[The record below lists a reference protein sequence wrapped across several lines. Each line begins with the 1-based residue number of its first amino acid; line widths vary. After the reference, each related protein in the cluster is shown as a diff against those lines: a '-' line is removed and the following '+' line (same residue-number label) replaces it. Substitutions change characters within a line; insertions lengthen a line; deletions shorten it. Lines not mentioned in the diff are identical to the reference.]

1 MRFWFKFE
9 LGGPKELKDNLV
21 LSLSVPRKIRVL
33 YTEAKICFEAGAY
46 RASVV
51 MLRAAAER
59 ISDSGDRKN
68 LTVKQLKIMRRIRT
82 IGNDTAHGKPVSP
95 EVMPTLLSDFGSV
108 VCSIY
113 RCDDENG
120 GII

>member
-1 MRFWFKFE
+1 MRFWLKFE
-9 LGGPKELKDNLV
+9 LGGPKELRDNLA

-33 YTEAKICFEAGAY
+33 YTEAKICFESGAY
-46 RASVV
+46 RASAV

-59 ISDSGDRKN
+59 VSDSGDRKN

-82 IGNDTAHGKPVSP
+82 IGNDTAHGKRVSP
-95 EVMPTLLSDFGSV
+95 EAIPILLSDFGSV

-113 RCDDENG
+113 KVD
-120 GII
+120 